1 MPTEP
6 GPRLAPDAPRPSGRA
21 LTIAGIVALIVAA
34 AVVTAGVISRSG
46 AERNNATWTQAQ
58 SIPVVSV
65 VSPIVETSDRTLALP
80 GTLQAWYA
88 AQIYSRVPGYLR
100 IWYDDIGA
108 HVTKGQVLAIID
120 TPELDA
126 QIVQARA
133 DLASAQAAQKLSQ
146 ITANRWSGLLKQ
158 DAVSKQESDEKSG
171 DLAVKTAQVN
181 AAKANLDR
189 LLSLKGFS
197 RITAPF
203 NGVVTARRTDIGALV
218 NAGAGATS
226 ASELFEV
233 SQIQPLRLYV
243 DVPQVDVAEIRQGV
257 GVTLTVPEYP
267 DKVFPAK
274 LTTTSNAVS
283 VKTGTLQ
290 TELVVD
296 NAQGLLKP
304 GDYAQVKFVASPRAG
319 NAAAALRV
327 PSSAL
332 LFRKTGAQ
340 LVLLGPSDR
349 VRLVQVGVGRDLGA
363 TLEITRGLSA
373 TDKVVDNP
381 PDSIINGEL
390 VRLAP
395 SSAVKASGADA
406 AG

>member
-1 MPTEP
+1 MPAEP
-6 GPRLAPDAPRPSGRA
+6 VPRLAPDAPRPSRRA
-21 LTIAGIVALIVAA
+21 LTNAGIVALVVA
-34 AVVTAGVISRSG
+34 AVVVIGGVISRSG
-46 AERNNATWTQAQ
+46 AERDNKAWTQAQ
-58 SIPVVSV
+58 SIPVVS
-65 VSPIVETSDRTLALP
+65 VETSDRTLALP
-80 GTLQAWYA
+80 GTLQAWYG

-133 DLASAQAAQKLSQ
+133 DLASAQAAQRLSQ

-243 DVPQVDVAEIRQGV
+243 DVPQVDMAEIRQGV

-274 LTTTSNAVS
+274 LATTSNAVS

-296 NAQGLLKP
+296 NGQGLLKP
-304 GDYAQVKFVASPRAG
+304 GDYAQVKFVASPQAG
-319 NAAAALRV
+319 NAAAPLRV

-340 LVLLGPSDR
+340 LVLLGPNDR

-381 PDSIINGEL
+381 PDSIVNGEL